1 MESKKIRRA
10 LSIILCIAMCF
21 SMVSVSAFA
30 SDIADSEE
38 VYLTEDDTALSVS
51 YELHPDLADQTKY
64 ILGSRLAN
72 DHKLN
77 QNPTTV
83 TEGQQSIVSYDELGY
98 CRVSKY
104 NVTYTDASGT
114 AQTASNIYWAA
125 MREIL
130 DNTQNTNVTVTKAAA
145 FDSGAYS
152 QNKITAKAGRGYFN
166 STGYNFHVT
175 GTAWDGIYDMSSVR
189 EWSARVKESDTTFG
203 FTDITDGLTAKQQRT
218 NFLAFLNDKTKYMYK
233 YTANKD
239 VTYYAAGSNSV
250 IADHAKFVA
259 DGWKLI
265 ISSPDL
271 NAVPKE
277 SFVEDYQK
285 FFNDKGEWTLKDPMN
300 SNKAIAKTWYMVSP
314 DYNPEKYPYALIK
327 IQYDTGSSTAYE
339 LFNYVWYK
347 EAKAGEAVEIPC
359 SGYSGSSQSALKV
372 LIREG
377 SHLSD
382 DLSGTV
388 VGAENVEVDSRDEKT
403 LDVKLTENNKT
414 VSFIPTDDSVT
425 YEISDNKDDFSNAT
439 TSYEL
444 APDET
449 SKTLYLKIS
458 APAGN
463 SVIHT
468 INASLSTDV
477 NGVVK
482 VGEKT
487 LSLSDKK
494 TKYFLTGVSVGDAI
508 SFDTNDQ
515 TASAVVSDDAV
526 SYLPQRITVNVT
538 AASGRT
544 WEYEVILSEEDIYK
558 ISDLNAIADGTDK
571 VVHGPIKI
579 YPKGEYGITSSNM
592 MTAEQFNAITDR
604 YGALSSTDAE
614 FWAGTDGYRGYPGK
628 NGKDGLFYI
637 DSPASVDTNSTSAF
651 ILNGESYVFKHTK
664 LRMNNSDYYSG
675 GVGKY
680 DGTDGHYYITFNI
693 NRPGTMYI
701 FDKEGKGAPNAVKEG
716 FAKVSGV
723 SFAGSTNAYA
733 KHYDVADGETATVNI
748 PSYGWDSSWGGT
760 GSSDR
765 SFYNSSNFVFVF
777 DADRDTALTSVSYS
791 GAVEGEFNVSTN
803 MSAQIL
809 SNVNGEVIIKPQTKT
824 TTAKIYP
831 EEVKVN
837 VVNGAGVAE
846 FMVISGDKLAATK
859 YTVTFTPIKDKMIYD
874 ATKGFGVAWIDGIY
888 GTESDNSQMK
898 IAAID
903 FVPATGTKYAYMCNR
918 SDLVVASK
926 HSAGMTYLR
935 MPKNEGTSY
944 KQVTVKEGSKYTV
957 KIGDNDPV
965 EYDSTKSSGY
975 NGSPKGTIRYALA
988 NSGSPTLPFFSG
1000 AYNGTDGK
1008 WYMTFKV
1015 SSDCRVVIAD
1025 KSVGG
1030 YPNLDKDKW
1039 TFTRDI
1045 TYVGSNYCYY
1055 ADFKAGDTVCI
1066 PNYGLSKSLL
1076 DTTPVVITYTDANGN
1091 EQIINSTVASNT
1103 IVWDGIYVGISWDA
1117 EKKLTGLMLNGEAIE
1132 GFDSAKTSYDV
1143 ELDSEELPA
1152 ITYTAEEGAE
1162 VTVANGTFAD
1172 GKATSTVTVENAVY
1186 KTVYTINFTVKKQ
1199 QVTFNY
1205 TAIGGSI
1212 TANGETNITSG
1223 TYYYDFGSTVKLVAV
1238 PEGENEFLYWK
1249 DAVSKAIISTD
1260 TEIEV
1265 TAGTARSLMAIFKEK
1280 DAGFYV
1286 SFYANGRAV
1295 AEGLASV
1302 TPVPQNPYVAGY
1314 EFAGWYVGDDI
1325 TEYKAGDNVE
1335 VEVDTQFVAKFRLL
1349 DTKYTVSVDGEETQ
1363 HNYNEKIS
1371 VTAKDTDADGKVFT
1385 YWTRDGVIVSYN
1397 KTYSFF
1403 VDGNTNINAVYA
1415 DTAAEEKIVIVMA
1428 QPGIIADGNRISFY
1442 SERSIPTGYTVKETG
1457 IILSKNDD
1465 FDVNSAT
1472 IKAVA
1477 KSKANKGQY
1486 TIRKANA
1493 QAGETWY
1500 GMAYVIVEDASGNV
1514 SIEYSNK
1521 VSKTFGAIE

>member
-30 SDIADSEE
+30 SDSADSEE
-38 VYLTEDDTALSVS
+38 VYLADDTALSVS
-51 YELHPDLADQTKY
+51 YELHPDLADKSQY
-64 ILGSRLAN
+64 ILGLRLAN

-77 QNPTTV
+77 KNPTKV
-83 TEGQQSIVSYDELGY
+83 TEGQQQIVNYDELGY
-98 CRVSKY
+98 SRVSKY

-114 AQTASNIYWAA
+114 AQTASGIYWAA
-125 MREIL
+125 MRAIL
-130 DNTQNTNVTVTKAAA
+130 DNTQNTNVTVKKAVAY
-145 FDSGAYS
+145 DSGAYF
-152 QNKITAKAGRGYFN
+152 QNKITAKAGRGNFN

-189 EWSARVKESDTTFG
+189 EWSSRVKESDTTFG
-203 FTDITDGLTAKQQRT
+203 FTDITDGPTAKQQRT

-239 VTYYAAGSNSV
+239 VTYYAAGTSPI
-250 IADHAKFVA
+250 IADHAKFAA

-271 NAVPKE
+271 NTVPKE
-277 SFVEDYQK
+277 AFIEDYQK
-285 FFNDKGEWTLKDPMN
+285 FFNDSGEWTLKDPAN

-382 DLSGTV
+382 DLSGTI

-403 LDVKLTENNKT
+403 FDVKLTENNKT
-414 VSFIPTDDSVT
+414 VSFEPTDSSVT

-439 TSYEL
+439 TAYTL
-444 APDET
+444 ADDET

-463 SVIHT
+463 SVVHT
-468 INASLSTDV
+468 LNASLSTDV

-487 LSLSDKK
+487 LNLSDKK

-515 TASAVVSDDAV
+515 TASAVVSDNAV

-558 ISDLNAIADGTDK
+558 ISDLNAIADGNTT
-571 VVHGPIKI
+571 VVHGPFKI

-592 MTAEQFNAITDR
+592 MTAEQFDAVTAR

-614 FWAGTDGYRGYPGK
+614 FWAGTDGYRGYPSK
-628 NGKDGLFYI
+628 NNGTDGLFYI
-637 DSPASVDTNSTSAF
+637 DSPSSVDTNNTSAF

-664 LRMNNSDYYSG
+664 QRNNNSDYYSG

-680 DGTDGHYYITFNI
+680 DGTDGNYYITFKI

-723 SFAGSTNAYA
+723 SFAGATNAYA

-748 PSYGWDSSWGGT
+748 PSYGWNDSWGKT
-760 GSSDR
+760 SAR
-765 SFYNSSNFVFVF
+765 SFYNPSNFVFVF

-791 GAVEGEFNVSTN
+791 GAVEGEFATVGTN

-809 SNVNGEVIIKPQTKT
+809 SNVNGEVIITPQTKT

-837 VVNGAGVAE
+837 IVNGAGVAE
-846 FMVISGDKLAATK
+846 FTVISGDKLAATK

-874 ATKGFGVAWIDGIY
+874 ATKGFGVAWIDGVY
-888 GTESDNSQMK
+888 GTESDNAQTK

-903 FVPATGTKYAYMCNR
+903 FVPTAGTAYAYMCGR
-918 SDLVVASK
+918 GDKATASK
-926 HSAGMTYLR
+926 QSAGMTYLR

-944 KQVTVKEGSKYTV
+944 KQVTVKEGSTYTV
-957 KIGDNDPV
+957 KVGDKDPV
-965 EYDSTKSSGY
+965 EYDSTKAGY

-988 NSGSPTLPFFSG
+988 NSGSPALPFFSG
-1000 AYNGTDGK
+1000 AYDGTDGK

-1030 YPNLDKDKW
+1030 YPNLDKTKW

-1045 TYVGSNYCYY
+1045 TYAGSNYCYY
-1055 ADFKAGDTVCI
+1055 ADFKTGDTVYI

-1076 DTTPVVITYTDANGN
+1076 DTTPVVIKYTDASGN
-1091 EQIINSTVASNT
+1091 EQTINSTVASNT

-1117 EKKLTGLMLNGEAIE
+1117 EKKLTGLMLNGETIE

-1152 ITYTAEEGAE
+1152 ITYTAEDGAE

-1172 GKATSTVTVENAVY
+1172 GKATSTVTVENAAY

-1199 QVTFNY
+1199 QVTFTY
-1205 TAIGGSI
+1205 AAIGGSI
-1212 TANGETNITSG
+1212 TVNGEPGIKSG
-1223 TYYYDFGSTVKLVAV
+1223 TYDYDFGSTVNLAAAAD
-1238 PEGENEFLYWK
+1238 GENEFLYWK

-1265 TAGTARSLMAIFKEK
+1265 TAGTARSLVAIFKEK
-1280 DAGFYV
+1280 DAGVYV

-1295 AEGLASV
+1295 AEGLAAV
-1302 TPVPQNPYVAGY
+1302 TAVPQNPYVAGY
-1314 EFAGWYVGDDI
+1314 EFTGWYVGDDI
-1325 TEYKAGDNVE
+1325 TTYQAGDNVT

-1349 DTKYTVSVDGEETQ
+1349 DTKYNVSIDGAEATQ
-1363 HNYNEKIS
+1363 HSYNEKIS

-1385 YWTRDGVIVSYN
+1385 YWTRNGVIVSYN
-1397 KTYSFF
+1397 KAYSFF

-1415 DTAAEEKIVIVMA
+1415 DTAAEEKVVIVMA
-1428 QPGIIADGNRISFY
+1428 EPGIIADGNRISFY
-1442 SERSIPTGYTVKETG
+1442 SERSVPTGYTVKETG
-1457 IILSKNDD
+1457 IILSKTAD

-1472 IKAVA
+1472 VKAVA
-1477 KSKANKGQY
+1477 KSKASKGQY

-1493 QAGETWY
+1493 QVGETWY

-1514 SIEYSNK
+1514 SIMYSNK
-1521 VSKTFGAIE
+1521 VSKTFE

>member
-38 VYLTEDDTALSVS
+38 VYLADDTALSVS
-51 YELHPDLADQTKY
+51 YELHPDLSDKTQY

-83 TEGQQSIVSYDELGY
+83 TEGKQSIVSYDELGY

-114 AQTASNIYWAA
+114 AQTASGIYWAA

-130 DNTQNTNVTVTKAAA
+130 DNKENTNVTVKKAVE
-145 FDSGAYS
+145 FDPGAYS
-152 QNKITAKAGRGYFN
+152 QNQITAKAGRGDFN

-189 EWSARVKESDTTFG
+189 EWSGRVKESDTTFG
-203 FTDITDGLTAKQQRT
+203 FTDITDGPTAKQQRT

-239 VTYYAAGSNSV
+239 VTYYAAGTSPI
-250 IADHAKFVA
+250 IADHAKFAA

-277 SFVEDYQK
+277 AFIEDYQK
-285 FFNDKGEWTLKDPMN
+285 FFNDSGEWTLKDPAN

-327 IQYDTGSSTAYE
+327 IQYDTGSPTAYE

-382 DLSGTV
+382 DLSGTI

-403 LDVKLTENNKT
+403 FDVKLTENNKT
-414 VSFIPTDDSVT
+414 VSFEPTDSSVT

-439 TSYEL
+439 TAYTL
-444 APDET
+444 ADDET

-463 SVIHT
+463 SVVHT
-468 INASLSTDV
+468 LNASLSTDV

-487 LSLSDKK
+487 LNLSDKK

-515 TASAVVSDDAV
+515 TASAVVSDNAV

-558 ISDLNAIADGTDK
+558 ISDLTLGEAN
-571 VVHGPIKI
+571 VVSQPYKI
-579 YPKGEYGITSSNM
+579 YPRGEYKITSSNPLSDYEKAKM
-592 MTAEQFNAITDR
+592 IAR
-604 YGALSSTDAE
+604 YGTPSNTDAE
-614 FWAGTDGYRGYPGK
+614 FWAGTDGYKAYPQLSGS
-628 NGKDGLFYI
+628 YI
-637 DSPASVDTNSTSAF
+637 DNPSSVDASNTSAF
-651 ILNGESYVFKHTK
+651 ILNGESYLFKHEKT
-664 LRMNNSDYYSG
+664 RMNNSGYYYG

-680 DGTDGHYYITFNI
+680 DGTDGNYYITFKI

-723 SFAGSTNAYA
+723 SFAGANNAYA
-733 KHYDVADGETATVNI
+733 KHYDVADGEMATVNI
-748 PSYGWDSSWGGT
+748 PSYGWNNTWGAT
-760 GSSDR
+760 SAR
-765 SFYNSSNFVFVF
+765 SFYNPSNFVFVF
-777 DADRDTALTSVSYS
+777 DADRDTALASVSYS
-791 GAVEGEFNVSTN
+791 GAVEGEFNVSAN

-809 SNVNGEVIIKPQTKT
+809 SNVNGEVTINPQTKT

-846 FMVISGDKLAATK
+846 FTVISGDKLAATK
-859 YTVTFTPIKDKMIYD
+859 YTVTFTPIKDKIIYD

-888 GTESDNSQMK
+888 GTESDNAQTK

-903 FVPATGTKYAYMCNR
+903 FVPTAGTAYEYMCGRDNK
-918 SDLVVASK
+918 VTASK
-926 HSAGMTYLR
+926 QSAGMTYLR

-944 KQVTVKEGSKYTV
+944 KQVTVKEGSTYTV
-957 KIGDNDPV
+957 KVGDKDPV

-988 NSGSPTLPFFSG
+988 NSGSPALPFFGG
-1000 AYNGTDGK
+1000 AYDGTDGK

-1030 YPNLDKDKW
+1030 YPNLDKTKW

-1045 TYVGSNYCYY
+1045 TYAGSNYCYY
-1055 ADFKAGDTVCI
+1055 ADFKTGDTVYI
-1066 PNYGLSKSLL
+1066 PNYGLTNSLL
-1076 DTTPVVITYTDANGN
+1076 DKTPVVIKYTDASGN
-1091 EQIINSTVASNT
+1091 EQTINSTVASNT

-1117 EKKLTGLMLNGEAIE
+1117 EKKLTGLMLNGETIE

-1152 ITYTAEEGAE
+1152 ITYTAEDGAE

-1172 GKATSTVTVENAVY
+1172 GKATSTVTVENAAY

-1199 QVTFNY
+1199 QVTFTY
-1205 TAIGGSI
+1205 AAIGGSI
-1212 TANGETNITSG
+1212 TVNGEPGIKSG
-1223 TYYYDFGSTVKLVAV
+1223 TYDYDFGSTVKLVAAAD
-1238 PEGENEFLYWK
+1238 GENEFLYWK
-1249 DAVSKAIISTD
+1249 DAVSKAIISTN

-1265 TAGTARSLMAIFKEK
+1265 TAGTARSLVAIFKEK
-1280 DAGFYV
+1280 DAGVYV

-1295 AEGLASV
+1295 AEGLAAV
-1302 TPVPQNPYVAGY
+1302 TAVPQNPYVAGY
-1314 EFAGWYVGDDI
+1314 EFTGWYVGDDI
-1325 TEYKAGDNVE
+1325 TTYQAGDNVT

-1349 DTKYTVSVDGEETQ
+1349 DTKYNVSIDGAEATQ
-1363 HNYNEKIS
+1363 HSYNEKIG

-1385 YWTRDGVIVSYN
+1385 YWTRNGVIVSYN
-1397 KTYSFF
+1397 KAYSFF

-1415 DTAAEEKIVIVMA
+1415 DTAAEEKVVIVMA
-1428 QPGIIADGNRISFY
+1428 EPGIIADGNRISFY
-1442 SERSIPTGYTVKETG
+1442 SERSVPTGYTVKETG
-1457 IILSKNDD
+1457 IILSKTAD

-1472 IKAVA
+1472 VKAVA
-1477 KSKANKGQY
+1477 KSKASKGQY

-1493 QAGETWY
+1493 QVGETWY

-1514 SIEYSNK
+1514 SIMYSNK
-1521 VSKTFGAIE
+1521 VSKTFE